1 MNERLLVPPRD
12 IGVENRTPFVGE
24 QEAHDEREA
33 KRHQE
38 EDDRRR
44 QALRAFFRGVPHD
57 EGEDTRALL
66 ELNAELLGRWPK

>member
-1 MNERLLVPPRD
+1 MSLLFSDEERKRRLLVPPRD
-12 IGVENRTPFVGE
+12 KGADTE
-24 QEAHDEREA
+24 QEA

-38 EDDRRR
+38 EDDRER

-66 ELNAELLGRWPK
+66 ELNTILLMGWTK